1 MSRHLDP
8 STRSLVAPRLQNL
21 TEDTIAR
28 VVFNPEKFESEETI
42 QGLIVLSLWM
52 PVCGSARDG
61 GGDGRMLIGMA
72 VTMAMNLRLNE
83 AIATVMSLRGRLPGD
98 FNQAVL
104 EKALNRARLVSA
116 WSSNKPHF
124 SLQIAT
130 TVDNIVYD
138 RIHVSIWRPTPI
150 LVY

>member
-1 MSRHLDP
+1 M
-8 STRSLVAPRLQNL
+8 APRLQKL

-52 PVCGSARDG
+52 PICGSATG

-72 VTMAMNLRLNE
+72 VTMAMNLRLSE
-83 AIATVMSLRGRLPGD
+83 AIPTVMSLRDSLPGD
-98 FNQAVL
+98 SDQAVL

-116 WSSNKPHF
+116 WSSNKRHF

-130 TVDNIVYD
+130 TVDNIVND
-138 RIHVSIWRPTPI
+138 RIHVSI
-150 LVY
+150 

>member
-1 MSRHLDP
+1 M
-8 STRSLVAPRLQNL
+8 APRLQKL

-28 VVFNPEKFESEETI
+28 VVFNPEKFESKETI

-52 PVCGSARDG
+52 PICGSATGG

-72 VTMAMNLRLNE
+72 VTMAMNLRLSE
-83 AIATVMSLRGRLPGD
+83 AIPTVMSLRDRLPGD
-98 FNQAVL
+98 SDQAVL

-116 WSSNKPHF
+116 WSSNKRHF

-130 TVDNIVYD
+130 TVDNIVND
-138 RIHVSIWRPTPI
+138 RIHVSI
-150 LVY
+150 